1 MIAITAMDFGFSG
14 EIIFIMLLA
23 LVLFGPK
30 KLPEISRQIGK
41 FMAEFRRASSDF
53 QSQIH
58 EEVRKLELEEA
69 DPRKHIEP
77 EVAKLAADDDLSI
90 SGALDRLT
98 ERLKNGVP
106 RDYDA

>member
-1 MIAITAMDFGFSG
+1 MNLGFS
-14 EIIFIMLLA
+14 EMLFLVLLA
-23 LVLFGPK
+23 LILFGPR
-30 KLPEISRQIGK
+30 KLPEIARQMGK
-41 FMAEFRRASSDF
+41 FMAEFKRASSDF

-77 EVAKLAADDDLSI
+77 EIAKLTGDEDLSI
-90 SGALDRLT
+90 TGALDRLT